1 MAQKKW
7 QVSKLSYCEHVGQE
21 VALEIEVVYPAEHL
35 PDQPPHVIA
44 HRCSKAL
51 ECNRLDRLVCAYC
64 FTNPDQKPV

>member
-7 QVSKLSYCEHVGQE
+7 QVERVHYCEHVGQAI
-21 VALEIEVVYPAEHL
+21 ALEVQVVYPADHL

-51 ECNRLDRLVCAYC
+51 ECNQVDKPTCSYC
-64 FTNPDQKPV
+64 FTNPDPKLG

>member
-7 QVSKLSYCEHVGQE
+7 QIEKVHYCEHVGQE
-21 VALEIEVVYPAEHL
+21 VELEVQVAYPSDQL

-51 ECNRLDRLVCAYC
+51 ECNQLNKMVCSYC
-64 FTNPDQKPV
+64 FTNPDRIPG